1 MILSAQN
8 IHKTI
13 NKKTILKD
21 ISLRLES
28 GRVYGLTGHNGCG
41 KTMLFRALSGL
52 MRIDSGNITLDDKML
67 GKDFSILPELGI
79 LLENIGLYPYLTG
92 YQNLEYLA
100 QFRKSV
106 GKNEIKET
114 LTRVGLNP
122 NDRRVYRKYSLGMKQ
137 RLAVAQ
143 AILES
148 PKILI
153 LDEPTNSLDQEGVAL
168 LYQIVEEEKKRGA
181 IVLLASHDQEI
192 IHYLSDEIFK
202 MDQGS
207 IIDHW
212 EVSK

>member
-21 ISLRLES
+21 ISLRLEF

-52 MRIDSGNITLDDKML
+52 MRIDSGIITLDDKML

-79 LLENIGLYPYLTG
+79 LLENVGLYPYLTG

-100 QFRKSV
+100 QFRKLV

-114 LTRVGLNP
+114 LIRVGLNP

-148 PKILI
+148 PKILM

-192 IHYLSDEIFK
+192 IHHLSDEIFK

-207 IIDHW
+207 IVDHW
-212 EVSK
+212 EVCK